1 MDTFMAANSVLA
13 QEGGGFW
20 TRFAS
25 MVAIIT
31 TGIANVKSIL
41 SVKPSSPNSAS
52 VSASV
57 PAPAA
62 LSTAPIEYTRNL
74 LGDKE
79 TEKLNNPIK
88 CYVLE
93 SDISDTQNK
102 VQVTESSA
110 SF

>member
-41 SVKPSSPNSAS
+41 AVKPSSSN
-52 VSASV
+52 SASV